1 MQPGKENKVDQTHRH
16 KWEISS
22 VGADHLLPS
31 VPSKFKKI
39 ITYTCSCGARRNRAA
54 TEEEMLRYNYL
65 DDILSRDTHEVF
77 HAWRKIEEVTADQD
91 LESAADEFCEAH
103 PDMVDIVGCDD
114 SYFASSTILVVHHGT
129 GDNYMGASCIMIS
142 QCSGQPPAEW
152 FMYPGHAFQMADV
165 MDRVAGLKRRKAL
178 NPDKEAVD
186 TQITKYLRKYH
197 SKPTATDAFRW
208 KSCSKKRWYKTNY
221 SEEAFQSW
229 VAAQK
234 ES

>member
-1 MQPGKENKVDQTHRH
+1 
-16 KWEISS
+16 
-22 VGADHLLPS
+22 
-31 VPSKFKKI
+31 
-39 ITYTCSCGARRNRAA
+39 
-54 TEEEMLRYNYL
+54 
-65 DDILSRDTHEVF
+65 
-77 HAWRKIEEVTADQD
+77 
-91 LESAADEFCEAH
+91 
-103 PDMVDIVGCDD
+103 
-114 SYFASSTILVVHHGT
+114 
-129 GDNYMGASCIMIS
+129 
-142 QCSGQPPAEW
+142 
-152 FMYPGHAFQMADV
+152 MYPGHAFQMADV

-208 KSCSKKRWYKTNY
+208 KSFSKKRWYKTNY